1 MEKILLIEDDIII
14 CGGIKLFLE
23 SKGYC
28 ADCAHSIR
36 EARAA
41 LKNKYDLAIL
51 DINLPDGNGTELC
64 REIRG
69 SSDLPVIFLTAND
82 TEEDMIEGF
91 HCGCDDYIAKPF
103 SVELLHQRIK
113 AVLRRSSV
121 LGQSGNSLFEYKGL
135 SVDLGKMQVMANGEP
150 VKLSATEYRLLE
162 LLILNKGQVMTRS
175 VILQK
180 IWDCDE
186 NFVDEN
192 TLSVHI
198 RRLRQKLE
206 PDPKN
211 PIYVITVFGIG
222 YTFGE

>member
-1 MEKILLIEDDIII
+1 MDKILLIEDDVII

-23 SKGYC
+23 SRGYS

-36 EARAA
+36 EARSA
-41 LKNKYDLAIL
+41 LNNKYDLAIL
-51 DINLPDGNGTELC
+51 DINLPDGSGTELC
-64 REIRG
+64 REIR
-69 SSDLPVIFLTAND
+69 SDSDLPVIFLTAND
-82 TEEDMIEGF
+82 TEQDMIEGF
-91 HCGCDDYIAKPF
+91 RCGCDDYIAKPF

-113 AVLRRSSV
+113 AVLRRSSASV
-121 LGQSGNSLFEYKGL
+121 QSGNSLFEYKGL